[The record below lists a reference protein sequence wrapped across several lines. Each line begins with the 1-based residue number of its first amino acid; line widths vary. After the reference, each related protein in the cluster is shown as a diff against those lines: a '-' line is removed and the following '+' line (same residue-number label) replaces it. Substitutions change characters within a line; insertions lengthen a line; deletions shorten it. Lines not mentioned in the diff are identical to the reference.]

1 MSLPWSL
8 LEQQARNFVE
18 EFASHDHR
26 LSLDEVVQDI
36 CSKTWFQKMFS
47 FWLAIQSESLTP
59 AGAKKLHRFRQR
71 NFKKK
76 S

>member
-1 MSLPWSL
+1 MWLPWSL

-26 LSLDEVVQDI
+26 LSLDEV
-36 CSKTWFQKMFS
+36 FQKVFN

-59 AGAKKLHRFRQR
+59 AGAKQLHRFRQR